1 MNLKLY
7 LEAVELADIFE
18 IHENFF
24 ELDFKILSAERFPCL
39 SLAFIIQ
46 S

>member
-1 MNLKLY
+1 MNLKLE
-7 LEAVELADIFE
+7 LETVELPDIFKT
-18 IHENFF
+18 HEKSF
-24 ELDFKILSAERFPCL
+24 ELDFKILSSERFPCL